1 MDTIIRNYNQRKQ
14 SLITT
19 LLHKFCVDE
28 SRKQNVAKQ
37 LETII
42 DHTLTPSDPAIAIKR
57 SKRETY
63 LEVGSVVKNLKKEI
77 AVLRHTNAKITSEMS
92 GAPTSSI
99 FNAEYVNTINQYIL
113 ANAMKKN
120 DFRELIMAYNSP
132 VSPILNEDYFNK
144 SLHVV
149 SEYTNVEAKKII
161 SRSRK
166 SAVYHARRL
175 LVVSILCFY
184 KTTLV
189 QLGKHLKKDHTTII
203 HYIDANKNWSYD
215 NKKKTKSTLQVQGA

>member
-1 MDTIIRNYNQRKQ
+1 
-14 SLITT
+14 
-19 LLHKFCVDE
+19 
-28 SRKQNVAKQ
+28 
-37 LETII
+37 
-42 DHTLTPSDPAIAIKR
+42 
-57 SKRETY
+57 
-63 LEVGSVVKNLKKEI
+63 VGLVVKNLKKEI
-77 AVLRHTNAKITSEMS
+77 AVLRHANAKITSEMS

-132 VSPILNEDYFNK
+132 VSPILNEYGFNK

-149 SEYTNVEAKKII
+149 SEFTNVDVKKII

-166 SAVYHARRL
+166 SEVYNARRL
-175 LVVSILCFY
+175 LVVSILCFF

-215 NKKKTKSTLQVQGA
+215 NKKKTKSTL